1 MLVVNSLTLLVLVTH
16 PLFKTEPS
24 FIAHLLAMICL
35 RKKSHIWLFMCGDTE
50 APFDSSF
57 DSSFNSFTLCPGFDT
72 DYLGFPPPE
81 SNAPN
86 VTYMNIQPT
95 DKDVLFRCGEGVN
108 RHPGKSGSERKLQ
121 SIKKF
126 TGATLIKDKR
136 QNTLLNS

>member
-1 MLVVNSLTLLVLVTH
+1 
-16 PLFKTEPS
+16 
-24 FIAHLLAMICL
+24 
-35 RKKSHIWLFMCGDTE
+35 MCGDTE

-108 RHPGKSGSERKLQ
+108 RHPGNVRFRKEVTKHKEIYRSCINKRQKAEYIIKFLTHIHKSDARFLDFDK
-121 SIKKF
+121 
-126 TGATLIKDKR
+126 GAKIWYVVHKRRAKDKCGQALR
-136 QNTLLNS
+136 E